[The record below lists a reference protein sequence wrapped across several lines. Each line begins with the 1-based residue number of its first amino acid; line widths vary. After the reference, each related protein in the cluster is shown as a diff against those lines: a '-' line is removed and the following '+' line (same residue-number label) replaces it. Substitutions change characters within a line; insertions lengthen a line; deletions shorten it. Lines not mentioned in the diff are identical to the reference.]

1 MGEFTNMISIFVI
14 EFMDKIQ
21 IQTTQ
26 NVEIEYELAS
36 VGDRILA
43 SLLDYVFF
51 AIYIIFL
58 GFVGSATG
66 GFYNSYTLIIL
77 LILPIFLYDLLC
89 EIIFQGKSFGK
100 MIMKIKVVKLDGTQA
115 TLPAYF
121 LRWVLRIID
130 TVIFSPGV
138 ALLILVLNE
147 KGQRLGD
154 MSAGTTVVKLKQKV
168 FLHDTILMQQQKK
181 EYVPS
186 FPQVTRLT
194 DSDVAIIKE
203 VMMMAW
209 RTQNY
214 DALNKL
220 AMKTKEVMGVKTE
233 MADMDFLNTVLQ
245 DYTNVS
251 ES

>member
-1 MGEFTNMISIFVI
+1 
-14 EFMDKIQ
+14 MDKIQ

-36 VGDRILA
+36 IGDRVLA

-51 AIYIIFL
+51 IIYFILFAFI
-58 GFVGSATG
+58 GNATG
-66 GFYNSYTLIIL
+66 GFYNSTVFIIL
-77 LILPIFLYDLLC
+77 LLLPVILYDLLC

-121 LRWVLRIID
+121 LRWVLRVID
-130 TVIFSPGV
+130 TVIFTPGV

-147 KGQRLGD
+147 RGQRLGD

-168 FLHDTILMQQQKK
+168 FLHDTILMQQQKP
-181 EYVPS
+181 EYVPA
-186 FPQVTRLT
+186 FPQVTRLN

-214 DALNKL
+214 EALRKL
-220 AMKTKEVMGVKTE
+220 TLKTKEVMGVTSQ
-233 MADMDFLNTVLQ
+233 MDDMQFLNTVMQ
-245 DYTNVS
+245 DYSNIS